1 MKLLKFVPSVSPWHA
16 FASRPASVHL
26 AGAVVACAA
35 LAMAGV
41 GLVSWQRSQTQ
52 RVQTE
57 LAALKRTMALP
68 SVPAEQ
74 GSAPTA
80 IEWPLRQSV
89 DEVIQQASQ
98 SAVRLGF
105 NIRSL
110 SVSHQAASPAA
121 WGQVSLQVSAV
132 GSYAAL
138 KGWQS
143 DLLQRFPTLAVQNL
157 RVQAATGSA
166 AGLESQWTWVL
177 YVRD

>member
-1 MKLLKFVPSVSPWHA
+1 
-16 FASRPASVHL
+16 
-26 AGAVVACAA
+26 
-35 LAMAGV
+35 MAGV

-57 LAALKRTMALP
+57 VAALKRTMALP

-74 GSAPTA
+74 GSLPSAL
-80 IEWPLRQSV
+80 EWPLRQSV

-98 SAVRLGF
+98 SAVRFGV

-110 SVSHQAASPAA
+110 SMSHQPASPAV
-121 WGQVSLQVSAV
+121 WGRVSLQVSAG

-138 KGWQS
+138 KGWQA
-143 DLLQRFPTLAVQNL
+143 DLSQHFPALGVQNL
-157 RVQAATGSA
+157 RVQAPTGSMT
-166 AGLESQWTWVL
+166 GLESQWSWVL